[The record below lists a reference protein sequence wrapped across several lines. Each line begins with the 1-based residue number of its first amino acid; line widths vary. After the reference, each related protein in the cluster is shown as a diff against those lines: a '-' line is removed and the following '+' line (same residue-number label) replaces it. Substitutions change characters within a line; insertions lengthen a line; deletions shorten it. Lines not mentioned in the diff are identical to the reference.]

1 MEGRLEDII
10 QKQEALIKA
19 LQEQHAADQELLD
32 SQKQMVQLL
41 QERIALL
48 EKENNCRLRV
58 KDWKGCV
65 QSSRSCW
72 ILFPGFFQS
81 CKDFY
86 GEDIPDARTV

>member
-1 MEGRLEDII
+1 MEGRLEDFI

-48 EKENNCRLRV
+48 EKENRTLASAGNELSASCERLEGLCTGQQ
-58 KDWKGCV
+58 KLLDSLSGIF
-65 QSSRSCW
+65 SE
-72 ILFPGFFQS
+72 L
-81 CKDFY
+81 
-86 GEDIPDARTV
+86 